1 MEVVMREYWG
11 GQWRG
16 GMLIAIVIPAL
27 VLLGL
32 LARPEAWDW
41 RWMGLAGVVFGIGVG
56 SARYARG
63 RYEWW
68 VEAERRWGEGVAPK
82 TAGSGAE
89 DGGEGNAEDTEE
101 TRRGAEGGGG

>member
-68 VEAERRWGEGVAPK
+68 VEAERRWGEAEVRLL
-82 TAGSGAE
+82 SGAMKGE
-89 DGGEGNAEDTEE
+89 EGDG
-101 TRRGAEGGGG
+101 